1 MLGDTQWVLPPSLCL
16 IVHSVLA
23 PVCHQVVL
31 AQVELTQDAKV
42 RFCGINGVEGIF
54 TTSNCAQ
61 KNDVCFYPRPISI
74 ILIVVIIQIIWD

>member
-1 MLGDTQWVLPPSLCL
+1 M

-42 RFCGINGVEGIF
+42 RFCGINGVGGIF
-54 TTSNCAQ
+54 TTSKCAKKIMFVFTQ
-61 KNDVCFYPRPISI
+61 DEFQSF
-74 ILIVVIIQIIWD
+74 